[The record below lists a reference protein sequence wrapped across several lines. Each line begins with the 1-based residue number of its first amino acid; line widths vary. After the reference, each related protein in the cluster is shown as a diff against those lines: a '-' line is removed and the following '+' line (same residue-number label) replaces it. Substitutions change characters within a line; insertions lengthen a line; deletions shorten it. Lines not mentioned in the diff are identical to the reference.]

1 MATLLGGNNEDFC
14 LKAFP
19 AWLPSASTGR
29 AWRERGASGRATG
42 ATSARGAQPG
52 PSSLLRPR
60 ARGMLALHGAHHGD
74 PKTWR

>member
-1 MATLLGGNNEDFC
+1 MATPLGGNNEDFC

-29 AWRERGASGRATG
+29 AWRERGAGGRAAG

-52 PSSLLRPR
+52 PSSLLHPR
-60 ARGMLALHGAHHGD
+60 DAGLAWGPSG
-74 PKTWR
+74 